1 MHILFV
7 ELQYPNIS
15 GDQGGAGTYVRNVGL
30 ELIKRGHKVSVLRG
44 GSHLIE
50 NGFRI
55 DQGINV
61 YSQKIQSNLAWY
73 ICQTPVINKLFFPL
87 MQYLIHGLHKYN
99 FINKINKKDRID
111 IIEYSSDGDFWQ
123 CIFKSI
129 PYIVHLHGSGNTL
142 KLFLLMKLYLI

>member
-61 YSQKIQSNLAWY
+61 YSQKIKSYLAWY

-99 FINKINKKDRID
+99 FINK
-111 IIEYSSDGDFWQ
+111 
-123 CIFKSI
+123 
-129 PYIVHLHGSGNTL
+129 T
-142 KLFLLMKLYLI
+142 

>member
-7 ELQYPNIS
+7 EPNYPNIF
-15 GDQGGAGTYVRNVGL
+15 GDQGGAGTYVRHVGL

-61 YSQKIQSNLAWY
+61 YSQKIKSYLAWY
-73 ICQTPVINKLFFPL
+73 IYKIPVINKLFFPL
-87 MQYLIHGLHKYN
+87 ILYLIIGFYKYIY
-99 FINKINKKDRID
+99 INKINKKYID
-111 IIEYSSDGDFWQ
+111 SIRFD
-123 CIFKSI
+123 SI
-129 PYIVHLHGSGNTL
+129 PPKHNIT
-142 KLFLLMKLYLI
+142 

>member
-7 ELQYPNIS
+7 ESQYPNIS

-30 ELIKRGHKVSVLRG
+30 ELIKRGHKVSVLMG
-44 GSHLIE
+44 GNQLIE
-50 NGFRI
+50 NEYRI
-55 DQGINV
+55 DRGINV

-99 FINKINKKDRID
+99 FINK
-111 IIEYSSDGDFWQ
+111 
-123 CIFKSI
+123 
-129 PYIVHLHGSGNTL
+129 T
-142 KLFLLMKLYLI
+142 